1 MVMIFSNKKV
11 RDYLLSN
18 GLVYTYRKN
27 HRKTPDGIR
36 PQVGKDWATDMRT
49 GKKIADIFITVM
61 ESIDSQNM
69 RQVLNKYASD
79 SGFRDQKPS
88 YYLKFGYDTV
98 TRWINA
104 IHSLN
109 PFAPRAG
116 WIYKVE
122 VLGVDS

>member
-27 HRKTPDGIR
+27 HRKTGDGIR
-36 PQVGKDWATDMRT
+36 PQVGKDWATDKRT

-61 ESIDSQNM
+61 EPIDSQNM
-69 RQVLNKYASD
+69 SQVLRKYARD
-79 SGFRDQKPS
+79 SGFYKRITYCAMEDWA
-88 YYLKFGYDTV
+88 
-98 TRWINA
+98 RA
-104 IHSLN
+104 IRSLN

-122 VLGVDS
+122 LIEADS